1 MPGVSCS
8 QGQFQGQNQKG
19 RPPRTARIADT
30 PSDSA
35 FVINHGHNS
44 LDSCSIHQTELE
56 RLEDGTRAVADA
68 ELRKNVGR
76 VVLDRPFG

>member
-1 MPGVSCS
+1 VLVAHRGN
-8 QGQFQGQNQKG
+8 FRDRIKKEG
-19 RPPRTARIADT
+19 RHGRHESPIRRQTPPSSSIMVTT
-30 PSDSA
+30 P
-35 FVINHGHNS
+35 